1 MGNLNSWESY
11 DPDKNGPLS
20 IVFRVLGGIVLIV
33 VCLWGIGTCFGWFG
47 EAATVT
53 REQVGPRA
61 LLVKYE
67 WFKDA
72 KAALDAKRANISV
85 YETRFKRLQADY
97 EGQSRSKWPEDERQQ
112 ANLWSSELAGIVAS
126 YNALAAEYNS
136 NMAKVN
142 WAFTN
147 VGSLPQG
154 ATEVMPREVATYQ
167 TTY

>member
-1 MGNLNSWESY
+1 MSSLNSWDNY
-11 DPDKNGPLS
+11 DPDKAGPMS
-20 IVFRVLGGIVLIV
+20 IAFRVVAGFALIV
-33 VCLWGIGTCFGWFG
+33 ACIWGIGTCFGVFG
-47 EAATVT
+47 EAAAVA
-53 REQVGPRA
+53 REEVGPRA

-72 KAALDAKRANISV
+72 RSALDAKRANIKV
-85 YETRFKRLQADY
+85 YETRFTRLQTDY
-97 EGQSRSKWPEDERQQ
+97 AGLPRSKWPEDERQQ

-126 YNALAAEYNS
+126 YNRLASDYNA

-147 VGSLPQG
+147 AGSLPQG
-154 ATEVMPREVATYQ
+154 ATEVLPREYAAYQ